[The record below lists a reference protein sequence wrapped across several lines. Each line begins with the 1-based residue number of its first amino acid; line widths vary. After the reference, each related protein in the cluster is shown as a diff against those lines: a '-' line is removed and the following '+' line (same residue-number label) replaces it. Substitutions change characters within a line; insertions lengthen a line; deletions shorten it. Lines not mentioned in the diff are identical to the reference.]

1 MEHWYAQRWCK
12 YHDQL
17 HIEWFKISVAA
28 ASSVASLW
36 SQWMRRANPYDERG
50 QLERLWTEIIEFLTL
65 HEVPITARVMMQVQQ
80 LEKGSPK
87 LLEFIN
93 DHALRKR
100 RGSVVKQEQ
109 IDISQVI
116 NSLLTLTEVGQKPRA
131 LSNVKPGLIK
141 DEVKK
146 RLSVMNRSTRV
157 QSKVR
162 S

>member
-1 MEHWYAQRWCK
+1 
-12 YHDQL
+12 
-17 HIEWFKISVAA
+17 
-28 ASSVASLW
+28 
-36 SQWMRRANPYDERG
+36 MRRANPYDERG
-50 QLERLWTEIIEFLTL
+50 QLERLWTETIEFLTL

-100 RGSVVKQEQ
+100 RGSVVKQEH

-146 RLSVMNRSTRV
+146 RLSIINRSTRV
-157 QSKVR
+157 
-162 S
+162 